1 MKWLLVGMV
10 ACKRPFRKGAAC
22 VGEKVG
28 SEAFSE
34 GAHKINWQTSCVEIQ
49 ERTIGRSCLM
59 EVPLN
64 LKIRLCFQDRIGIV
78 ADISNIIAANGLNIV
93 FMEVVRKNDQAVV
106 YVEVE
111 GAGKFDDTEKLSDI
125 LKEIQDIQEIH
136 FIDTLPQE
144 EREDRFRVVLDNIS
158 DGVVSVDREGKVTTI
173 NKVAGRV
180 YECSAAEIIGKSIK
194 SIDLPQYAI
203 LKCLDG
209 RILKNVKQNLITPKG
224 RYQYI
229 STCRPIRDSSGMVV
243 GAVEIAKDMQEVK
256 RMAQTFSEPSQ
267 ISFSDIIGKNSTVQ
281 EAICFAQ
288 KIAGTDAPVSIRGAS
303 GTGKELF
310 ARAIHT
316 SSNRAGCFVPI
327 NCAALPDPLLE
338 SELFG
343 YEGGA
348 FTGGKKEG
356 KPGLFETAREGT
368 VFLDE
373 IAEMSLAS
381 QAKLLRLIQEGAVR
395 RIGGSKEIP
404 INARIITATNKN
416 LERLVEEKAFR
427 QDLYYRVSVLPI
439 HIPPLK
445 QRLDDI
451 PVLVEHFLFQLSS
464 KLEEKMPTLT
474 ARAYEKL
481 KQHDWPGN
489 VRELK
494 NVVDRAAILSEGDLI
509 DADCIFFSHEI
520 GQYPVQASA
529 KLPPD
534 SSSLKKQIADLEQK
548 IIVETLKSAKTVRQT
563 ARRLKISHPALLKK
577 MQKYS
582 IRTVRQVTQGDHVA
596 GG

>member
-1 MKWLLVGMV
+1 
-10 ACKRPFRKGAAC
+10 
-22 VGEKVG
+22 
-28 SEAFSE
+28 
-34 GAHKINWQTSCVEIQ
+34 
-49 ERTIGRSCLM
+49 M
-59 EVPLN
+59 EVQLN
-64 LKIRLCFQDRIGIV
+64 LKIRLCFRDRIGIV
-78 ADISNIIAANGLNIV
+78 ADISNIITANDLNIV
-93 FMEVVRKNDQAVV
+93 FMEVVRKNDQAHVFA
-106 YVEVE
+106 EVE
-111 GAGKFDDTEKLSDI
+111 GGQKFDDTNKLIDI
-125 LKEIQDIQEIH
+125 LKAIKDLQEIH

-158 DGVVSVDREGKVTTI
+158 DGVVSIDRKGEVTTI
-173 NKVAGRV
+173 NKVASRV
-180 YECSAAEIIGKSIK
+180 YDCSADEIIGKSIK

-209 RILKNVKQNLITPKG
+209 RSLKNVKQNLINPKG

-256 RMAQTFSEPSQ
+256 QMAQTFSELSQ
-267 ISFSDIIGKNSTVQ
+267 ISFSDIIGENSTIQ
-281 EAICFAQ
+281 EAIAFAQ
-288 KIAGTDAPVSIRGAS
+288 KIAVTDAPVSIRGGS

-316 SSNRAGCFVPI
+316 SSNRSGSFVPI

-343 YEGGA
+343 YVGGA
-348 FTGGKKEG
+348 YTGGKKEG
-356 KPGLFETAREGT
+356 KPGLFETAKDGT

-404 INARIITATNKN
+404 INARIVTATNKN

-439 HIPPLK
+439 HIPPLN
-445 QRLDDI
+445 QRLEDI
-451 PVLVEHFLFQLSS
+451 PVLVEHFLFQLST
-464 KLEEKMPTLT
+464 KLGEKMPALT

-489 VRELK
+489 IRELK
-494 NVVDRAAILSEGDLI
+494 NVVDRAAILCEGDLI
-509 DADCIFFSHEI
+509 DADCIFFSHEMGRHPI
-520 GQYPVQASA
+520 QATVN
-529 KLPPD
+529 PPSD
-534 SSSLKKQIADLEQK
+534 KSSLKERIADLEQE
-548 IIVETLKSAKTVRQT
+548 IIVETLKSAKTIRQT
-563 ARRLKISHPALLKK
+563 ARSLKISHPALIKK
-577 MQKYS
+577 MKKYD
-582 IRTVRQVTQGDHVA
+582 IKTVTRVTRGNNVA
-596 GG
+596 AS

>member
-1 MKWLLVGMV
+1 V
-10 ACKRPFRKGAAC
+10 
-22 VGEKVG
+22 
-28 SEAFSE
+28 
-34 GAHKINWQTSCVEIQ
+34 Q
-49 ERTIGRSCLM
+49 
-59 EVPLN
+59 LN
-64 LKIRLCFQDRIGIV
+64 QKIRLCFKDRIGIV
-78 ADISNIIAANGLNIV
+78 ADISNLIAANHINIV
-93 FMEVVRKNDQAVV
+93 SMEVVRMSDEAHV
-106 YVEVE
+106 YMEVE
-111 GAGKFDDTEKLSDI
+111 GTGHLGDPRKVIDI
-125 LKEIQDIQEIH
+125 LNQIEDLQEVSS
-136 FIDTLPQE
+136 IDTLPQQ

-158 DGVVSVDREGKVTTI
+158 DGVVSIDREGKVTTI
-173 NKVAGRV
+173 NEVASRV
-180 YECSAAEIIGKSIK
+180 YMCSPDEIIGNSIK

-209 RILKNVKQNLITPKG
+209 SSLKNVKQNLITPRR

-229 STCRPIRDSSGMVV
+229 STCRPIRDASGMVV

-267 ISFSDIIGKNSTVQ
+267 ISFSDIIGNNPSIK
-281 EAICFAQ
+281 EAIAFAQ
-288 KIAGTDAPVSIRGAS
+288 KIASTDAPVSIRGSS

-316 SSNRAGCFVPI
+316 ASNRPGSFVPI

-343 YEGGA
+343 YVGGA

-356 KPGLFETAREGT
+356 KPGLFEIANDGT

-373 IAEMSLAS
+373 IAEMSMPS

-439 HIPPLK
+439 HIPPLS
-445 QRLDDI
+445 QRTDDI
-451 PVLVEHFLFQLSS
+451 PVLVEHFLFQLTSRLG
-464 KLEEKMPTLT
+464 KKMPVFTT
-474 ARAYEKL
+474 EAYHKL
-481 KQHDWPGN
+481 KEHDWPGN

-494 NVVDRAAILSEGDLI
+494 NVVDRAAILCERDTI
-509 DADCIFFSHEI
+509 DSDCIFFSHEM
-520 GQYPVQASA
+520 GHHP
-529 KLPPD
+529 LH
-534 SSSLKKQIADLEQK
+534 SSSNAIPISLSLKEQVAELEQE
-548 IIVETLKSAKTVRQT
+548 IIVKALKRNKTIRKT
-563 ARRLKISHPALLKK
+563 ARSLKISHPALIKK
-577 MQKYS
+577 MRKYD
-582 IRTVRQVTQGDHVA
+582 IKTVTRITAGRPAVSHRQN
-596 GG
+596 